1 MMRIQTNNGLGD
13 LIFLTMSLVVIGL
26 CVRALWLAFHR
37 RRAIKTV
44 ALILALVGGYG
55 KALVVTGLMTPTR
68 LVPAGTV
75 KCSDEWCASVE
86 GATEFTPTSAYSPKG
101 RLVAVRV
108 RISSEARARTQS
120 GSNPVIY
127 IATKDGQRYYPSAGA
142 QAAVTQAF
150 GVQPE
155 LTRPVAAGDSF
166 VTLIAFDL
174 PSSAHRFRVNIGER
188 PWITKVILFND
199 NSLLAGGTLFD
210 VELAGR

>member
-1 MMRIQTNNGLGD
+1 MRIQTNNGLGD
-13 LIFLTMSLVVIGL
+13 LIFLTMALIVIGL

-37 RRAIKTV
+37 KTV

-55 KALVVTGLMTPTR
+55 KALVATGLMTPTR

-127 IATKDGQRYYPSAGA
+127 IETKDGQRYYPSAGA
-142 QAAVTQAF
+142 QAVLTQAV
-150 GVQPE
+150 GAQPE

-174 PSSAHRFRVNIGER
+174 PPSAQRFRVNVGER

-199 NSLLAGGTLFD
+199 NSLLAGGTMFD